1 MLVPLP
7 RNWFRFIAALCAIN
21 FSAFPLL
28 SFLRYYFSDA
38 LHLDR
43 YKYMSFRRVSTCADN
58 NRRRRANEI
67 AAIHTHLSKISLD
80 INKMFGNTNAL
91 GKNVC
96 DSFPPSNP
104 NCETANETKQ
114 TQNRYRTRNNSIRPW
129 TWHLRIQ
136 STSVMY
142 AKRFDFVSA
151 HELLLFADHSRV
163 LDSFFPGSPH
173 RAQFGCSR
181 VRSREIFSCQSVTA

>member
-1 MLVPLP
+1 MPSI
-7 RNWFRFIAALCAIN
+7 FRHFRYCLFCVITFRTLCI
-21 FSAFPLL
+21 
-28 SFLRYYFSDA
+28 R
-38 LHLDR
+38 
-43 YKYMSFRRVSTCADN
+43 YMSFRRVSTCADN

-151 HELLLFADHSRV
+151 HELLLFTDHSRV